1 MEKQIRSDLIKMIAM
16 MVVMVGLGIYA
27 QDFVINGI
35 KAKAALNLSIFALF
49 GLAAWFAF
57 RHVLNLKNE
66 VLALK
71 ALQVDYGIRERRP
84 LDPYKHPAIVFQ
96 DPELLGNGYR
106 LIAEEMSKQ
115 ENVQISNATVQTI
128 LHDVDQRINDRKST
142 IMYFS
147 GLMVFLGLLG
157 AFMGLM
163 KTVGSVGDLI
173 GGMDISG
180 GGGTDSFGVL
190 IEGMKGPLNGMSV
203 GFSSSLF
210 GLMTSMVL
218 GALERCM
225 TSAMKALRN
234 EFEHWLSNVA
244 ALEAPQTEG
253 TQRETAELGNV
264 IRALD
269 LGGKHLRDLRE
280 TVLDSAL
287 TQEQT
292 NKAVAEMNSA
302 VASLGTL
309 VEKVSDPA
317 PMLKPIADCVAELAH
332 NQSMMV
338 SQFNGLIDGAQRD
351 RDAIRNALER
361 MEQLAGQQSML
372 NGSQLHSQL
381 DKMTALQA
389 DLLAKEPA
397 TVTVSH
403 YSGGAGGAGGSGSIF
418 SRISGLFGRGAGES
432 AGTRRERKRLRSEI
446 RRMLIA
452 QRKMVRNVERT
463 LGTSVDR
470 LEAGREQDSEL
481 IAQLTV
487 QHQAHNARLAV
498 LMGRLQMIDED
509 RAGAS
514 DELHLMTG
522 MHGARREMEVLKSR
536 LDALQETDVAD
547 EPQRQPMQDDD
558 RANGTTG
565 TAKQ

>member
-27 QDFVINGI
+27 RDFVINGI

-84 LDPYKHPAIVFQ
+84 LDPYKHPAVVFQ

-106 LIAEEMSKQ
+106 LIAEEMGKQ

-253 TQRETAELGNV
+253 AQRETAEMGNV
-264 IRALD
+264 IRALE

-280 TVLDSAL
+280 TVLDSGL

-292 NKAVAEMNSA
+292 NKAVAEMNSSI
-302 VASLGTL
+302 ASLGNM
-309 VEKVSDPA
+309 VEKVSDPT
-317 PMLKPIADCVAELAH
+317 PMLKPIADCVAELAR

-338 SQFNGLIDGAQRD
+338 AQFNGLIDEAQRD
-351 RDAIRNALER
+351 RDAIRNSLER
-361 MEQLAGQQSML
+361 MEQLADKQTML

-381 DKMTALQA
+381 DKMTSLQA

-397 TVTVSH
+397 TVTLSH
-403 YSGGAGGAGGSGSIF
+403 YGSGAGSASGSIL
-418 SRISGLFGRGAGES
+418 SRLSGLFGRGSGDNT
-432 AGTRRERKRLRSEI
+432 GTRRERKRLRSEI
-446 RRMLIA
+446 RRMLVA
-452 QRKMVRNVERT
+452 QRKMVRKVERT
-463 LGTSVDR
+463 LGSSVDK
-470 LEAGREQDSEL
+470 LEAGRAHDNEL

-498 LMGRLQMIDED
+498 LMDRLQILDEGK
-509 RAGAS
+509 AEAS
-514 DELHLMTG
+514 GELHLMTG
-522 MHGARREMEVLKSR
+522 MHGARMEMEVLKRR
-536 LDALQETDVAD
+536 LDALQETEAEREV
-547 EPQRQPMQDDD
+547 QQQPTQSDD

-565 TAKQ
+565 TASN

>member
-1 MEKQIRSDLIKMIAM
+1 MEKQIRSDLIKMISM
-16 MVVMVGLGIYA
+16 MIVMVGLGIYA
-27 QDFVINGI
+27 HDFVIKGI

-71 ALQVDYGIRERRP
+71 ALQVDYGVRERRP

-106 LIAEEMSKQ
+106 LIAEEMGKQ
-115 ENVQISNATVQTI
+115 ENVQISNATVQLI

-253 TQRETAELGNV
+253 AAREKADMSNV

-269 LGGKHLRDLRE
+269 MGGKHLSDLRE
-280 TVLDSAL
+280 TVVDSAR
-287 TQEQT
+287 TQAQT
-292 NKAVAEMNSA
+292 NKAVTEMNSA
-302 VASLGTL
+302 IASLGSL
-309 VEKVSDPA
+309 VEKVSDPT
-317 PMLKPIADCVAELAH
+317 PMLKPIADCVAELAR

-338 SQFNGLIDGAQRD
+338 AQFNGLIDEAQRD
-351 RDAIRNALER
+351 RDAIRTSLER
-361 MEQLAGQQSML
+361 MEQLAGKQTML

-381 DKMTALQA
+381 DKMTSLQA

-397 TVTVSH
+397 TVTLSH
-403 YSGGAGGAGGSGSIF
+403 YGGGASGPGGLL
-418 SRISGLFGRGAGES
+418 SRISGLFGRGANEGS
-432 AGTRRERKRLRSEI
+432 GSRRERKRLRSEI
-446 RRMLIA
+446 RRMLVA
-452 QRKMVRNVERT
+452 QRKMVRSVERT
-463 LGTSVDR
+463 LGSSVDK
-470 LEAGREQDSEL
+470 LEAGRAHDNEL
-481 IAQLTV
+481 ISQLAV

-498 LMGRLQMIDED
+498 LMDRLQILDEGK
-509 RAGAS
+509 AEAS
-514 DELHLMTG
+514 DDLHLMTG
-522 MHGARREMEVLKSR
+522 MHGARMEMEVLKRR
-536 LDALQETDVAD
+536 LDALQETEAVR
-547 EPQRQPMQDDD
+547 EPQQQPTQSDE

-565 TAKQ
+565 TASK